1 MLMQLFNVVYSV
13 SFSST
18 LPDLLLCATHLLRL
32 LLRSLKLLV
41 EFLDLLRCTICVYGV
56 LPLAQNVTD
65 LGQCVSVHVLSC
77 IIYMNQ

>member
-1 MLMQLFNVVYSV
+1 MLFNVVYSV
-13 SFSST
+13 SYCST

-56 LPLAQNVTD
+56 LPLAQNVTN
-65 LGQCVSVHVLSC
+65 LGQCVSVRVLSC